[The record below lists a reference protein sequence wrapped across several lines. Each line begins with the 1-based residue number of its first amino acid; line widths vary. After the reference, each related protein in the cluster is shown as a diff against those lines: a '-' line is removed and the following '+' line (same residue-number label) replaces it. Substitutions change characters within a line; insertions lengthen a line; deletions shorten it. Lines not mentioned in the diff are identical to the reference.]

1 MSQQYRASPEFTVIH
16 DTSSIVSIDSTSTES
31 TGTSTP
37 EQTQPLST
45 AFQTG
50 SFVKKSHIR
59 SYQTSARSEIRLH
72 KGSGSGTTTRGPDVV
87 AYLLDAAVLL
97 VKAKAK
103 WVRGYEQYEVY
114 KEPIPL
120 LQLSIS
126 SSPVSDRPSLS
137 RALSR
142 MILHGKSSLEDKQ
155 TLLLTRLGTNGFTKT
170 FFATSTTQLAEFL
183 AAIKQRQ
190 KELVARFDRHFSK
203 TVIIPAVRDRI
214 QCLLPVERKGKILYG
229 TASGLYILDRGS
241 TSELSRQVLDTK
253 HVKQIERFGDGG
265 YLVLANRRLLL
276 YTADSIIKENNEKGA
291 QSQPKGHLVH
301 NGAVD
306 FYKSGIGLGREL
318 VCAVKTSPLSTTIY
332 VYKTDKPGFAGKVQ
346 HNTIL
351 FRKYNIPTEAYSV
364 HFLRS
369 TLCIGCARGFEVLSL
384 ETADLVS
391 QSLLDQADTSLD
403 FAQRAKILITP
414 IDMQRLNGEFLLNYR
429 EFSFFVNRNGWRSR
443 PDFLIRWEGA
453 PVSFVLQYPYIIA
466 FGSRLIE
473 VAHVVKGKMEWVTVG
488 KDIRMVFSSPGEVLI
503 VQEDDAG
510 HDVVIRLDMFLI
522 PTS

>member
-203 TVIIPAVRDRI
+203 TVIIPAVQDRI
-214 QCLLPVERKGKILYG
+214 QCLLPVGKLPLFFSSFASKMKNSRTLIHLLICDWAERKGKILYG
-229 TASGLYILDRGS
+229 TASGLYILDQGS
-241 TSELSRQVLDTK
+241 TSEPSRQVLDTK

-276 YTADSIIKENNEKGA
+276 YTADSILKENNEKGA

-351 FRKYNIPTEAYSV
+351 FRVGYILN
-364 HFLRS
+364 
-369 TLCIGCARGFEVLSL
+369 
-384 ETADLVS
+384 
-391 QSLLDQADTSLD
+391 LLLTSL
-403 FAQRAKILITP
+403 I
-414 IDMQRLNGEFLLNYR
+414 FLCLFRTQY
-429 EFSFFVNRNGWRSR
+429 
-443 PDFLIRWEGA
+443 
-453 PVSFVLQYPYIIA
+453 VSIA
-466 FGSRLIE
+466 G
-473 VAHVVKGKMEWVTVG
+473 
-488 KDIRMVFSSPGEVLI
+488 
-503 VQEDDAG
+503 
-510 HDVVIRLDMFLI
+510 
-522 PTS
+522 